1 MVYRSESLDDF
12 RINFWMIFRFLMLLV
27 YLSVW
32 KFRFFVR
39 SEAILISKLFF
50 RNAKDVKHKSHCYEC
65 HQDEEIRRGN
75 RSCQFVRVG
84 FPIYLVLVIQDVYFV
99 NFVLQFITI
108 PEYKAFNYSR
118 DRLVSKNES
127 LFDNRCEQAIEPNC
141 IMLTV
146 SSTGFNIKN
155 TLRTTFAIKSKSFK
169 IKAEFKVKQL
179 YSSPSTSIKNQPV
192 L

>member
-1 MVYRSESLDDF
+1 M
-12 RINFWMIFRFLMLLV
+12 
-27 YLSVW
+27 
-32 KFRFFVR
+32 
-39 SEAILISKLFF
+39 ISKLFF